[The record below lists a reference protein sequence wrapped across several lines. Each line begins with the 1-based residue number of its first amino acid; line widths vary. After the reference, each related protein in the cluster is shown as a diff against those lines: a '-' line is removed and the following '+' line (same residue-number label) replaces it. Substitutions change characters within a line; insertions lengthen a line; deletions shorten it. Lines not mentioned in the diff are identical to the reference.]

1 MPGNYN
7 QNLKLMI
14 GQKIKLLKFAE
25 QLILSGYDRVSEI
38 DSPGQYIMLGDT
50 LTIWPV
56 NLDHKIR
63 IDLFGNLVESIY
75 CIEAPKGPLSEGAQS
90 LKFKVQNICIQ
101 SNFLV
106 LDGGETIKP
115 NKYLVHIDHGIG
127 IFKSLGMKKINDE
140 IKQYIFI
147 EYLNNSFLYL
157 PIALKSKITSYIG
170 VGRRKPKL
178 NKLGNGTWLR
188 TKQKAYESVIALTKE
203 LLLIY
208 AKRELIER
216 TPYKI
221 DRQWDKEIK
230 ASFSFIETPDQD
242 KALAEVYI
250 DLAKKAPLD
259 RLICGDVGFGK
270 TEIAMRAVVQTMANG
285 HQAVLLCPTTILAEQ
300 HYANFSARM
309 KTLPVN
315 IAKLSRFY
323 NKKQQLEVLE
333 GLKNGG
339 VDFVIGTHRLL
350 SADIAFKNLD
360 LIIIDEEQ
368 RFGVKQKEKFKSL
381 REKINVLTLSATPIP
396 RTLFMAL
403 SGIRDISE
411 INTPPAGRKN
421 IHTHIAKNDLK
432 IEQEYIERELL
443 RNGQIYYLHNQVQT
457 IEAKA
462 SQLRKE
468 YPSATIRVAH
478 GQMEGKRLAE
488 TMDNFA
494 SGKIDILVC
503 STIIENGLDLANVN
517 TLIVEESDNF
527 GLAQLYQIRGRIGR
541 SARQAYCL
549 LLHKESKLSNDAY
562 KRLNAL
568 AENSFL
574 GAGFNIALSDLE
586 IRGGGNILGREQHGT
601 MEAIGLV
608 LYTKLLKQAVDKL
621 KN

>member
-1 MPGNYN
+1 MSPNYN
-7 QNLKLMI
+7 QNLELFVA
-14 GQKIKLLKFAE
+14 QKIKLFSFAE
-25 QLILSGYDRVSEI
+25 RLINIGYDRVYEI

-50 LTIWPV
+50 LTVWPV
-56 NLDHKIR
+56 NYDCKIR
-63 IDLFGNLVESIY
+63 FDLFGDVIESIY
-75 CIEAPKGPLSEGAQS
+75 RIKIKNEKE
-90 LKFKVQNICIQ
+90 KIKNVVIQ
-101 SNFLV
+101 SNILILESNEIV
-106 LDGGETIKP
+106 KP
-115 NKYLVHIDHGIG
+115 NKYVVHIDHGIG
-127 IFKSLGMKKINDE
+127 MFKCLGMKKVNDK

-157 PIALKSKITSYIG
+157 PISLKSKITSYIG
-170 VGRRKPKL
+170 IGQRKPRL
-178 NKLGNGTWLR
+178 SRLGSKTWQK
-188 TKQKAYESVIALTKE
+188 TKQKAYESIIALTKE

-216 TPYKI
+216 KPYII
-221 DRQWDKEIK
+221 DNHWDKEIK
-230 ASFSFIETPDQD
+230 ASFGFVETPDQD
-242 KALAEVYI
+242 KALAEVYS
-250 DLAKKAPLD
+250 DLSKKTPLD

-270 TEIAMRAVVQTMANG
+270 TEIAIRAVVQAMANG

-309 KTLPVN
+309 KNLPVK

-323 NKKQQLEVLE
+323 NKKQQAEVLND
-333 GLKNGG
+333 LKSGNA
-339 VDFVIGTHRLL
+339 DFVIGTHRLL
-350 SADIAFKNLD
+350 SKDISFKNLD

-411 INTPPAGRKN
+411 INTPPKGRKN
-421 IHTHIAKNDLK
+421 IKTQITKNNQGV
-432 IEQEYIERELL
+432 EQEYIKRELEQ
-443 RNGQIYYLHNQVQT
+443 NGQIYYLHNQVQT

-462 SQLRKE
+462 SQLRKIYKNANIE
-468 YPSATIRVAH
+468 VAH
-478 GQMEGKRLAE
+478 GQMEERRLAE
-488 TMDNFA
+488 TMNNFA
-494 SGKIDILVC
+494 AKKIDILVC

-517 TLIVEESDNF
+517 TLIVEEADRF

-541 SARQAYCL
+541 SSKQAHCL
-549 LLHKESKLSNDAY
+549 LLHKESRLTNDAY

-621 KN
+621 KH

>member
-1 MPGNYN
+1 MPSNYN
-7 QNLKLMI
+7 QNLKLFA
-14 GQKIKLLKFAE
+14 GQKIKLFNFLE
-25 QLILSGYDRVSEI
+25 QLTNAGYERITEI
-38 DSPGQYIMLGDT
+38 ESPGQYSVFGDAIT
-50 LTIWPV
+50 VWPV
-56 NLDHKIR
+56 NHYQKIR
-63 IDLFGNLVESIY
+63 IDFFGNIIESIY
-75 CIEAPKGPLSEGAQS
+75 RIETLPTGRQVQN
-90 LKFKVQNICIQ
+90 LKFKIQKIGLQPNILI
-101 SNFLV
+101 LE
-106 LDGGETIKP
+106 GGEVIKP
-115 NKYLVHIDHGIG
+115 NKYVVHIDHGIG
-127 IFKSLGMKKINDE
+127 IFKSLGMKHINKE
-140 IKQYIFI
+140 IKQYIYI
-147 EYLNNSFLYL
+147 EYFNNSFLYL
-157 PIALKSKITSYIG
+157 PIGLKSKITSYIG

-178 NKLGNGTWLR
+178 NKLGSGTWQR
-188 TKQKAYESVIALTKE
+188 TKQKAYESVIVLTKE

-216 TPYKI
+216 KPYKI
-221 DRQWDKEIK
+221 DRHWDKEIK
-230 ASFSFIETPDQD
+230 ESFGFTETPDQD
-242 KALAEVYI
+242 KALSDVYS
-250 DLAKKAPLD
+250 DLIKKSPLD

-270 TEIAMRAVVQTMANG
+270 TEIALRAVVQSMANG

-309 KTLPVN
+309 KNLPVN

-323 NKKQQLEVLE
+323 NKKQQAEVLL
-333 GLKNGG
+333 GLEKGS

-350 SADIAFKNLD
+350 SRDIIIKNLD

-421 IHTHIAKNDLK
+421 ILTRISKNDQK
-432 IEQEYIERELL
+432 IEKEYIARELL
-443 RNGQIYYLHNQVQT
+443 RRGQIYYLHNQVQT

-462 SQLRKE
+462 SQLRKD
-468 YPSATIRVAH
+468 YPKAKIEVAH
-478 GQMEGKRLAE
+478 GQMGEKQLAG
-488 TMDNFA
+488 TMNNFA
-494 SGKIDILVC
+494 AGKIDVLVC

-517 TLIVEESDNF
+517 TLIVEEADRF

-541 SARQAYCL
+541 SVKQAYCL
-549 LLHKESKLSNDAY
+549 FLHKESKLSADAY
-562 KRLNAL
+562 KRLSAL